1 MKWMIGTALAL
12 ISMPASAQEAQQP
25 QILVSASGTTKTPPD
40 MVTIAYTVRGEGT
53 TSDAAVKDL
62 RDKAKAIER
71 GARSVT
77 GAKSEFF
84 TSGMSVMQVRPKE
97 CESNGYPR
105 ETLSQGPCAVVG
117 YIATIPVK
125 VDTANVD
132 AGGTL
137 VGLVSRLG
145 GVRANI
151 SRFWLRDDSSAR
163 AQAMQSAIA
172 DARKQGE
179 LIAKGTGVRLGNVIK
194 VQDSDYRNIEVLART
209 GNQLQYD
216 PAPPAVSTPE
226 PVQVDLTPAP
236 IETRARIVVS
246 FALLQP

>member
-1 MKWMIGTALAL
+1 MIGTALAL
-12 ISMPASAQEAQQP
+12 VSVQASAQETQQP
-25 QILVSASGTTKTPPD
+25 QIVVSATGIAKTAPD
-40 MVTIAYTVRGEGT
+40 MVTIAYNVRGEGT

-62 RDKAKAIER
+62 REKAKAIEN
-71 GARSVT
+71 GARSVA

-84 TSGMSVMQVRPKE
+84 ASGMSVMQIRPKE
-97 CESNGYPR
+97 CESNVYPR

-137 VGLVSRLG
+137 IGLVSRLG
-145 GVRANI
+145 GMRANI
-151 SRFWLRDDSSAR
+151 SRFWLRDDSNVR

-172 DARKQGE
+172 DARKQAE
-179 LIAKGTGVRLGNVIK
+179 LIAKGTGVRLGNILK
-194 VQDSDYRNIEVLART
+194 VQDSDYRNIEVLAR
-209 GNQLQYD
+209 GSNQLQYD
-216 PAPPAVSTPE
+216 PAPPPVSTPA
-226 PVQVDLTPAP
+226 PVSVDLNPSP

-246 FALLQP
+246 FAVLQP